1 MEFKKIY
8 KNSNTIYI
16 LLLVIISV
24 FFVKSQM
31 NNIETQTKEIYQ
43 LNSFI
48 GYGTLNDLTKDSNL
62 IVYGSV
68 LNNEISVEK
77 YSDKMDKVYTV
88 SEFKIESIIKGNI
101 EEIEN
106 IDIIKILQDGGF
118 YKNTNYVSMGVNLLE
133 KNLNYIMFLN
143 KSEKKLDYYVPIN
156 PIQGQIRVLDD
167 KLQME
172 SDEFIKMRS
181 NIFTDQIDKEKFT
194 KKIISL
200 EPEP

>member
-48 GYGTLNDLTKDSNL
+48 GYGTLNDLTKDSNF

-77 YSDKMDKVYTV
+77 YSDKMDKVY
-88 SEFKIESIIKGNI
+88 
-101 EEIEN
+101 
-106 IDIIKILQDGGF
+106 
-118 YKNTNYVSMGVNLLE
+118 
-133 KNLNYIMFLN
+133 
-143 KSEKKLDYYVPIN
+143 
-156 PIQGQIRVLDD
+156 
-167 KLQME
+167 
-172 SDEFIKMRS
+172 
-181 NIFTDQIDKEKFT
+181 
-194 KKIISL
+194 
-200 EPEP
+200 